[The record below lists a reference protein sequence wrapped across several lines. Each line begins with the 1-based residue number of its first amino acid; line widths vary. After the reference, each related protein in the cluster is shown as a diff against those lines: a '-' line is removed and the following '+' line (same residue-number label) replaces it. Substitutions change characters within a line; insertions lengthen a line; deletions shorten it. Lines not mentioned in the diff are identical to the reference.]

1 MSPSEKH
8 FLVAPLM
15 HSSIPDLELQK
26 SVVGSMDQSD
36 TAVLMVGS
44 EESSKQKTTEWQ
56 KQNFVCFAMM

>member
-44 EESSKQKTTEWQ
+44 EESSKQKTTE
-56 KQNFVCFAMM
+56 

>member
-36 TAVLMVGS
+36 TALMVGS
-44 EESSKQKTTEWQ
+44 EESSKQKTTE
-56 KQNFVCFAMM
+56 